1 VEPSDVQTIQS
12 IVTQVLHAIDM
23 RRWAALPP
31 LFADEVTTDYTSLF
45 GGDVQR
51 QPRKQLIDGWQ
62 HLLSSLDA
70 TQHLLGP
77 IDVRVRDTHA
87 VAECHVRGYH
97 VLEEAT
103 GGREWMV
110 AGHYIFEL
118 ETQAGVWHVSKLTLR
133 NAVSDRQPQSAERGC
148 WHVARVPLNSIRFTA
163 DTP

>member
-1 VEPSDVQTIQS
+1 MEPSDVQTIQS

-45 GGDVQR
+45 GGDIQR

-97 VLEEAT
+97 VSAKAK
-103 GGREWMV
+103 GGHEWMV
-110 AGHYIFEL
+110 AGHYVFEL
-118 ETQAGVWHVSKLTLR
+118 ETQAGVWHVSKVTLR
-133 NAVSDRQPQSAERGC
+133 TLYQTGNRELLREAAVASPPRASG
-148 WHVARVPLNSIRFTA
+148 
-163 DTP
+163 

>member
-1 VEPSDVQTIQS
+1 MEPSDVQTIQS
-12 IVTQVLHAIDM
+12 IVTQVLHAIDL

-45 GGDVQR
+45 GGDIQR
-51 QPRKQLIDGWQ
+51 QPRKQLIDSWQ
-62 HLLSSLDA
+62 HLLSPLDA

-97 VLEEAT
+97 VSAKGT
-103 GGREWMV
+103 RGHEWMV
-110 AGHYIFEL
+110 AGHYVFEL

-133 NAVSDRQPQSAERGC
+133 TLYQTGNRGLLKE
-148 WHVARVPLNSIRFTA
+148 VAGT
-163 DTP
+163 

>member
-12 IVTQVLHAIDM
+12 IVTQVAHAIDM

-45 GGDVQR
+45 GGDIQR

-87 VAECHVRGYH
+87 VAECHVRAYH
-97 VLEEAT
+97 VAANAKN
-103 GGREWMV
+103 GREWMV
-110 AGHYIFEL
+110 AGHYVFEL
-118 ETQAGVWHVSKLTLR
+118 ETQAGVWHVSKLTLKTLYQTGNR
-133 NAVSDRQPQSAERGC
+133 DLLREAAGG
-148 WHVARVPLNSIRFTA
+148 
-163 DTP
+163 